1 MKKLQLLLILFAV
14 LLTSAWAQSRPFV
27 TEWRADTDGKLTF
40 PVKGTNWKLEI
51 WKGSTQIKNTTV
63 SSSDEDNMFSVDGLT
78 ANQTYEVKMGPE
90 GVEYVRSGWT
100 AANDAAKQLLRVT
113 DWGDVQWSSMEEAFA
128 KCENLTAANIG
139 QPKLENVTNCNKMFA
154 GCKRFNSNLNTWD
167 MTHVEFLEKIFD
179 GCDMYNQPMQSWK
192 LKNVKKISL
201 GAVKTFSLA
210 NYEKTL
216 IGWANNTE
224 TNTNVMFEVDALV
237 YSSVEAKDA
246 HDKLVNVLHWTIKGD
261 EYLRFAFAQPQ
272 YYCAKNAIITVT
284 TDFAAEID
292 KTKIKYELPG
302 EYDEGYGVLKIVDKT
317 IPTVQGL
324 KDGKAKLTATLTHG
338 AHKLKTTCEIVVN
351 ATGTKPT
358 YTVQLSKSGTG
369 EGSLNVRKTPTGEK
383 LAMGNHTLDEGQK
396 LYVNVDYNKAQAELE
411 LKVNGVNKT
420 SLLDYGDAELEVKE
434 NLTVEAILTKIVNW
448 KVEFETPQN
457 GTMTVLGKNSVQLVA
472 GKENLTPNGT
482 LIITTFSPASTY
494 ELEAFRINKREENV
508 GGGSH
513 SFTLTQD
520 VKLEAFF
527 SKSNERSVVLEVQGN
542 GDVMVEGTPL
552 VAGINKVTKGST
564 QKITAKAKAG
574 YELTTFSIDG
584 VDKLAEAETGVAVT
598 FNKVVDIKAAF
609 DKKQE
614 TQKVRVNWTE
624 PDEQMAEISVFNSD
638 NQRIESGDEVT
649 ANTRIAVVVNP
660 TEEYKLKELKVNG
673 DDILPWYV
681 PTEDAYYYT
690 VGTVDATITYSFAKV
705 ELVTILF
712 EAPNDTEGTF
722 TVTDS
727 KGTELLNEY
736 PVEAGTKIYIKAAGK
751 GNYKLTEL
759 KANGQ
764 DIRKPENWDETQKA
778 YAYLVPKGLTT
789 KEVTLTY
796 KFEEKTIPDPSQ
808 TVKVRYTTPVA
819 EEGTLVVF
827 DADQNIV
834 ENEGGV
840 KKNSTITIKAAP
852 TSGYRVKTLKA
863 NDTDLLPTYNETT
876 KTASFNVLEAD
887 VTIVVAFEKVTTPPP
902 TEEIEVTLNVTGDLN
917 GEVKVGEQAL
927 VAGINKVKKG
937 ETLKVTAKAKTGFQL
952 KTFTIDGT
960 DKLSE
965 AETGVTITFN
975 QAVTIAVAF
984 EAAAQPSDS
993 FTVTIVQPQDGTLV
1007 VKEGTKV
1014 LENGAKVAKTTLTIV
1029 ATPNAKYELEWL
1041 KVNEEDL
1048 TAKLDKTTHSVQYEV
1063 KTDVKITAKFKRSTD
1078 VVDALF
1084 ANTIVAPNPFG
1095 SQLRIL
1101 NAEWQG
1107 AKYELINAQGVIVRT
1122 AQLGHVIS
1130 QLDTEALPEGLYLL
1144 RLTHTSGATK
1154 TFVVIK
1160 K

>member
-14 LLTSAWAQSRPFV
+14 LLTSARAQNRPFV

-40 PVKGTNWKLEI
+40 PVRGTNWKLEI

-63 SSSDEDNMFSVDGLT
+63 SSSDENNMFSVDGLI

-90 GVEYVRSGWT
+90 GVEYVRFGWT

-179 GCDMYNQPMQSWK
+179 GCDVYNQPMQSWK

-201 GAVKTFSLA
+201 GAVKAFSLA

-420 SLLDYGDAELEVKE
+420 SLLDDGDAKLEVKGD
-434 NLTVEAILTKIVNW
+434 LTIEAILTKIVNW

-457 GTMTVLGKNSVQLVA
+457 GTMTVLGKNSAQLVA

-482 LIITTFSPASTY
+482 LIITTFAPASTY
-494 ELEAFRINKREENV
+494 ELEAFRINKKEENAE
-508 GGGSH
+508 GGSH
-513 SFTLTQD
+513 SFMLTQD

-542 GDVMVEGTPL
+542 GEVMVDETRL

-564 QKITAKAKAG
+564 KKITAKAEAG
-574 YELTTFSIDG
+574 YELTTFTIDG
-584 VDKLAEAETGVAVT
+584 EDKLAEAETGVAMT

-638 NQRIESGDEVT
+638 NQLIESGDEVT

-673 DDILPWYV
+673 DDILPSYV
-681 PTEDAYYYT
+681 QTEDAYYYT
-690 VGTVDATITYSFAKV
+690 VGTVDATITYSFVKV

-712 EAPNDTEGTF
+712 EAPNTAEGTF

-727 KGTELLNEY
+727 KGTELANEY
-736 PVEAGTKIYIKAAGK
+736 PVEAGTKIYIKAVGK

-852 TSGYRVKTLKA
+852 TSGYRVKELKA

-902 TEEIEVTLNVTGDLN
+902 AEEIEVTLNVIGDLN

-1063 KTDVKITAKFKRSTD
+1063 KADVKITAKFKRSTD

-1101 NAEWQG
+1101 NAEGQG
-1107 AKYELINAQGVIVRT
+1107 AKYELINAQGIIVRT

-1144 RLTHTSGATK
+1144 RLTHTSGVTK
-1154 TFVVIK
+1154 TFVVVK

>member
-14 LLTSAWAQSRPFV
+14 LLTSARAQNRPFV

-40 PVKGTNWKLEI
+40 PVRGTNWKLEI

-63 SSSDEDNMFSVDGLT
+63 SSSDENNMFSVDGLI

-90 GVEYVRSGWT
+90 GVEYVRFGWT

-179 GCDMYNQPMQSWK
+179 GCDVYNQPMQSWK

-201 GAVKTFSLA
+201 GAVKAFSLA

-420 SLLDYGDAELEVKE
+420 SLLDDGDAKLEVKRD
-434 NLTVEAILTKIVNW
+434 LTIEAILTKIVNW

-457 GTMTVLGKNSVQLVA
+457 GTMTVLGKNSAQLVA

-482 LIITTFSPASTY
+482 LIITTFAPASTY
-494 ELEAFRINKREENV
+494 KLEAFRINKKEENAD
-508 GGGSH
+508 GGSH

-542 GDVMVEGTPL
+542 GEVMVDETRL

-564 QKITAKAKAG
+564 KKITAKAEAG
-574 YELTTFSIDG
+574 YELTTFTIDG
-584 VDKLAEAETGVAVT
+584 EDKLAEAETGVAMT
-598 FNKVVDIKAAF
+598 FNKVVDIKAVF
-609 DKKQE
+609 EKKQE

-624 PDEQMAEISVFNSD
+624 PDEQMAEISVYNSD
-638 NQRIESGDEVT
+638 NQPIESGDEVT

-673 DDILPWYV
+673 DDILPSYV
-681 PTEDAYYYT
+681 PTDTYYYT

-712 EAPNDTEGTF
+712 EAPNTAEGTF

-736 PVEAGTKIYIKAAGK
+736 PVEAGTKIYIKAVGK

-852 TSGYRVKTLKA
+852 TSGYRVKELKA

-902 TEEIEVTLNVTGDLN
+902 AEEIEVTLNVTGDFN
-917 GEVKVGEQAL
+917 GEVKLGEKAL

-1063 KTDVKITAKFKRSTD
+1063 KADVKITAKFKRSTD